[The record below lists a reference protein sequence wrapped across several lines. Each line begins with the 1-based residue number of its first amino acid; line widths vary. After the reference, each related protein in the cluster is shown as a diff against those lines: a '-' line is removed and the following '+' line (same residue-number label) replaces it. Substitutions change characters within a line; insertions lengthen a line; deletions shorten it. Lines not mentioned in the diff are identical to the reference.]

1 MPTIQGVLNKIPRD
15 HSVFGLQDLQHFKH
29 DLLSLFGLFCCFLSA
44 RLIGHAEFVDHV
56 LPLRSAV
63 ARAIYQ
69 TAELS
74 DRPRVR
80 LNHTHNEHP

>member
-1 MPTIQGVLNKIPRD
+1 LQPFRSAPSAAFQARRFVVLF
-15 HSVFGLQDLQHFKH
+15 VF
-29 DLLSLFGLFCCFLSA
+29 LLSA
-44 RLIGHAEFVDHV
+44 ALIGHAEFVDHV